1 MTKNEY
7 YRQTLRSHP
16 DWDTFLMQESGLP
29 GPRGNLELAQAVAD
43 EGDLA
48 LFERYA
54 SLDAV
59 QAPTNSPA
67 EFLTVCGVIGLG
79 RLLAEGQTELFPELR
94 RHANDPRW
102 RTREGVAMGLQR
114 LGDVDMASLLVEMRS
129 WAQGNFLEQRAA
141 AAALCEPRL
150 LKQPEHSRAVLS
162 ILDTITVSIQQ
173 AADRQGETFQ
183 TLRKGMGYCWS
194 VAVTALPS
202 EGKPIMERWF
212 KVPDKDIRWIMKE
225 NLKKNRL
232 VRLDPG
238 WVARWN
244 F

>member
-1 MTKNEY
+1 MSKTEL
-7 YRQTLRSHP
+7 YRQNLRSLV

-43 EGDLA
+43 EGTLA

-54 SLDAV
+54 ALDAN

-67 EFLTVCGVIGLG
+67 EFLMVCGVIGLG
-79 RLLAEGQTELFPELR
+79 RVLAEGQTSLLPELR
-94 RHANDPRW
+94 RHASDPRW
-102 RTREGVAMGLQR
+102 RTREAVAMALQR
-114 LGDVDMASLLVEMRS
+114 LGDVNMPSLLVEMQA

-150 LKQPEHSRAVLS
+150 LKQPEHARVVLS
-162 ILDTITVSIQQ
+162 ILDAITHLILQ
-173 AADRQGETFQ
+173 ADDRQGEAFQ
-183 TLRKGMGYCWS
+183 ALRKGMGYCWS
-194 VAVTALPS
+194 VAVAALPG
-202 EGKPIMERWF
+202 EGKPMLERWLA
-212 KVPDKDIRWIMKE
+212 VEDKDIRWIMKE

-232 VRLDPG
+232 VRLDPD
-238 WVARWN
+238 WVERWR